1 MSSNIRAEKK
11 QSPSSS
17 PITSLPED
25 VVLDIL
31 ARVPRRDYPRVSL
44 VSKYF
49 RSLVSSP
56 EIYARRSSLGC
67 TEHCLYVVLYEKDND
82 DNMYKRLYM
91 LRQKEKD
98 KGFRPKKKRKRKKDK
113 GLVLIPGLPAMPR
126 YESVAAVGSRIYVFD
141 GINSYIIDCTSHTVQ
156 HLPRMPVPLSYTV
169 AGVIGGRVYVFGYRG
184 KSKAMLVF
192 NTETQ
197 TWEDGM
203 TKPVRKVCDGS
214 LVVMADKMYMTD
226 GMKSFVYD
234 PKESKWETDKML
246 SSKFWEYA
254 CVVDDV
260 LYYHHFSDNEL
271 IAYDPEHKCW
281 QVVKGVKKVLAKMRR
296 VGYFWAK
303 TVSYAGK
310 LVLFFRKKGV
320 TGEICF
326 AKISV
331 ERREGGQ
338 IWGKVDQW
346 CDHGLIAGGFYFT
359 KSLDVVL

>member
-1 MSSNIRAEKK
+1 
-11 QSPSSS
+11 
-17 PITSLPED
+17 
-25 VVLDIL
+25 
-31 ARVPRRDYPRVSL
+31 
-44 VSKYF
+44 
-49 RSLVSSP
+49 
-56 EIYARRSSLGC
+56 
-67 TEHCLYVVLYEKDND
+67 
-82 DNMYKRLYM
+82 MYKRLYM

-303 TVSYAGK
+303 AVSYAGK

-326 AKISV
+326 AKISL

-338 IWGKVDQW
+338 IWGKVVQW